1 MKLEKVYPPFAKKID
16 ENLKQQ
22 LRKSLDIRISDSD
35 QKYRTLISFDDNA
48 KRLAFMSKN
57 QNIEIIKKF
66 DIIPSILTKLSK
78 NQVLEASENSLIK
91 RIEEDQKLYLSILEV
106 SQIIGFNNYK
116 RSSSPLTGSNIKIG
130 IIDDGIN
137 QSFESIKESIV
148 GKYQLSPNKDKPK
161 NTDEDQ
167 AINHGTLMAALMI
180 NKSHDQQNRII
191 GIAPEAKVID
201 FDISNDNSE
210 FFISDV
216 LEIFDL
222 IIKKSIII
230 DLLLIPLNSLYP
242 SDGNDI
248 LSLACNLLVEK
259 GIIIISP
266 AGNFGPESYTI
277 GTPAAAEKVITIGSL
292 TKKKTVAYY
301 SGRGPTLDNR
311 MKPNFCIP
319 GSKVA
324 IPLSH
329 DKIIS
334 LSGTSV
340 SAAIGTA
347 IIALLKEFKYDIDCK
362 EILTILEN
370 GCHNLNYDPIS
381 QGVGMINF
389 ADIFKQLFDYPSRQK
404 SLSYNQIIKKSIRI
418 SVETL
423 LMLIIIYY
431 IINFFNI
438 IRLITHFI

>member
-1 MKLEKVYPPFAKKID
+1 MTLEKVYPPFAQKIE

-22 LRKSLDIRISDSD
+22 LIKSLETKFSDTD

-48 KRLAFMSKN
+48 KRVAFVSKN

-66 DIIPSILTKLSK
+66 DIIPSILTTLSK
-78 NQVLEASENSLIK
+78 DQVLEASENSLIK
-91 RIEEDQKLYLSILEV
+91 RIEEDQRLYLSILEV
-106 SQIIGFNNYK
+106 SQIIGFNKDKISGNH
-116 RSSSPLTGSNIKIG
+116 LTGSNIKIG

-137 QSFESIKESIV
+137 QSFETIKESV
-148 GKYQLSPNKDKPK
+148 VSKYQLYSNKHKPK
-161 NTDEDQ
+161 NINEDQ

-180 NKSHDQQNRII
+180 NKSRDQQNRII
-191 GIAPEAKVID
+191 GIAPEAKIID
-201 FDISNDNSE
+201 FDISNSNSE
-210 FFISDV
+210 FFISEI

-222 IIKKSIII
+222 IIKKSILI

-259 GIIIISP
+259 AIIIISP

-277 GTPAAAEKVITIGSL
+277 GTPAAAEKVITIGGL

-311 MKPNFCIP
+311 IKPNFCIP

-329 DKIIS
+329 DKIVS

-347 IIALLKEFKYDIDCK
+347 IIALLKEFKYDIDYK

-370 GCHNLNYDPIS
+370 GCHDLNYDPIS
-381 QGVGMINF
+381 QGLGMINF

-404 SLSYNQIIKKSIRI
+404 TLSYNQIIKKSMRI
-418 SVETL
+418 SIETL

-431 IINFFNI
+431 IINLFNI